1 VREKSMADEDAG
13 LRPSDEEFID
23 ERSRV
28 YGEPVDCWS
37 RVAQVWS
44 GVLDAEVSAADA
56 VLCMIALKLVRTAIT
71 PDYSDNSTD
80 IGGYLEIF
88 RRIIGDDMIEAS
100 TVDEYVV
107 RRPGSYGDTR

>member
-1 VREKSMADEDAG
+1 MRRTEEGWQPPTV
-13 LRPSDEEFID
+13 SDQAFID

-44 GVLDAEVSAADA
+44 GILDAEVSAADA
-56 VLCMIALKLVRTAIT
+56 VMCMMALKLVRTAIT

-88 RRIIGDDMIEAS
+88 RRIIGDDMVEAS
-100 TVDEYVV
+100 TVDEYVAK
-107 RRPGSYGDTR
+107 RRALNGDTR